1 MPEPCLRRRFD
12 AANELD
18 SRIRCPLS
26 CSLQTCPT
34 LRHSDFHSQSHP
46 IINRPP
52 CRWSSAIEGIS
63 RRPKG
68 GIAYLVRIT
77 NPVSSQASSLCKSTL
92 ISTSNDEESLKLPHS
107 WLMGSGWPINAEH
120 VIVLNFDR
128 INFAHKKGFFLR
140 NSIVVKPRRD
150 NTKGQIFERSR
161 NLLCSCTTRSYFAFL
176 WSRNGYRGRSSPRWS
191 VVTRWPPPQNFHP
204 FLKISVCPLQD
215 MKQLIRKITKEKIE
229 VRIWPKLLHDC
240 IQSFKASNA
249 NRLPA
254 E

>member
-1 MPEPCLRRRFD
+1 LSGILRIFLASCVTTTKKCMNTGQDTNLINLVQTIMPEPCLRRRFD

-107 WLMGSGWPINAEH
+107 
-120 VIVLNFDR
+120 
-128 INFAHKKGFFLR
+128 
-140 NSIVVKPRRD
+140 
-150 NTKGQIFERSR
+150 
-161 NLLCSCTTRSYFAFL
+161 
-176 WSRNGYRGRSSPRWS
+176 
-191 VVTRWPPPQNFHP
+191 
-204 FLKISVCPLQD
+204 
-215 MKQLIRKITKEKIE
+215 
-229 VRIWPKLLHDC
+229 
-240 IQSFKASNA
+240 
-249 NRLPA
+249 
-254 E
+254 